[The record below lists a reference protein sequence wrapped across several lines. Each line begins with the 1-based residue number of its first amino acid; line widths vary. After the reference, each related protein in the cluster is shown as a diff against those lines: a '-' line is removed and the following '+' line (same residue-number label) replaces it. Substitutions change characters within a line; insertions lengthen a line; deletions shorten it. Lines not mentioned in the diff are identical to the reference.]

1 VLSILSSRS
10 FSTAIAMRMLK
21 NGRTHLRQRVE
32 YWSLRLKAEP
42 RIIRVQRMTKK
53 WGSCSTTGIITL
65 AEDLADQKSG
75 FQDFVIAHELL
86 HLRVPNHGKL
96 FKALMSVHVPDWRKH
111 DVARLKNTPA
121 RRGHP
126 RV

>member
-1 VLSILSSRS
+1 
-10 FSTAIAMRMLK
+10 MLK
-21 NGRTHLRQRVE
+21 NGRARLRQRVE
-32 YWSLRLKAEP
+32 YWSLRLKARS

-65 AEDLADQKSG
+65 AEDLADQEPG

-111 DVARLKNTPA
+111 DVARLKALIRNS
-121 RRGHP
+121 P
-126 RV
+126 RQY